1 MTKLLYKEI
10 YRDSVNTYYKLR
22 YERLLQKYKLL
33 EKLNPFDRLIIIKK
47 I

>member
-1 MTKLLYKEI
+1 MFKLLYREI
-10 YRDSVNTYYKLR
+10 YRDSVNTYYRLR

-33 EKLNPFDRLIIIKK
+33 EKLNPFNRLIIKK